1 MAIDTI
7 GVNAL
12 ATGSVTS
19 AKIADGAVVAADV
32 ADGSVTTAKLA
43 ADAVTDAKLADN
55 AVVSANIS
63 AGALEGTGVNLGRRN
78 MIVNGDMR
86 INQRAQTV
94 TATGYTLDRFRI
106 AKVNFDQL
114 VIAITQD
121 ADNPSGNGFSRSLKL
136 AVTTAE
142 TGTLAS
148 DEIMYLDTRFEGQ
161 NVQHLAY
168 GTSSAKSLT
177 LSFWVKSPLAGKHS
191 VMFYNANGVRSN
203 LQPYTVSSA
212 NTWEK
217 KTITIAGD
225 QTSGFAMDNSVQMI
239 LFWPLAG
246 GSDYHGTPHTGW
258 GAYSQ
263 TDDFMFSDQVNLAG
277 QTGNFYLTGVQLEV
291 GTQATDFEHRSFGE
305 ELLLCQR
312 YYNQTAGISFFNYGG
327 AGQVHCTFNHPV
339 TMRATPT
346 VTFYADQTN
355 LNNRTNAGNCT
366 KDGVGAVSVSLLN
379 ATATSNAAYVG
390 SGQGTNHRVTRTME
404 AEL

>member
-121 ADNPSGNGFSRSLKL
+121 ADNPSGNGFSRSL
-136 AVTTAE
+136 
-142 TGTLAS
+142 
-148 DEIMYLDTRFEGQ
+148 
-161 NVQHLAY
+161 
-168 GTSSAKSLT
+168 
-177 LSFWVKSPLAGKHS
+177 
-191 VMFYNANGVRSN
+191 
-203 LQPYTVSSA
+203 
-212 NTWEK
+212 
-217 KTITIAGD
+217 
-225 QTSGFAMDNSVQMI
+225 
-239 LFWPLAG
+239 
-246 GSDYHGTPHTGW
+246 
-258 GAYSQ
+258 
-263 TDDFMFSDQVNLAG
+263 
-277 QTGNFYLTGVQLEV
+277 
-291 GTQATDFEHRSFGE
+291 
-305 ELLLCQR
+305 
-312 YYNQTAGISFFNYGG
+312 
-327 AGQVHCTFNHPV
+327 
-339 TMRATPT
+339 
-346 VTFYADQTN
+346 
-355 LNNRTNAGNCT
+355 
-366 KDGVGAVSVSLLN
+366 
-379 ATATSNAAYVG
+379 
-390 SGQGTNHRVTRTME
+390 
-404 AEL
+404 